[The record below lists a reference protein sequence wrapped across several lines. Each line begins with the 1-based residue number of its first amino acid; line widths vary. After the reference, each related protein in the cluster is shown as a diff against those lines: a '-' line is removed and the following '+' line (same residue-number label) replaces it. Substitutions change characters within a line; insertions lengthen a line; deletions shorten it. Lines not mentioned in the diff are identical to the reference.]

1 MFIQSRVEEEWSD
14 SDRNKVEG
22 YIQVIAGRT
31 VVLKDTDQ
39 DYGLL
44 LYLYYDGRSF

>member
-1 MFIQSRVEEEWSD
+1 MFIQSRVEEEGSG
-14 SDRNKVEG
+14 SEQGKSRKEFSGNF
-22 YIQVIAGRT
+22 